1 MAASHPSGAQRTV
14 VAIVA
19 GLAAGHIGAD
29 TPTLRELARSLGG
42 LHMLRPPFPAVTCTS
57 QAEMLTGRSAR
68 EHGIVANGWFD
79 RESGEARLWRQ
90 SRDLIQ
96 RPLVWETARE
106 RLPGLTVANLFGWF
120 NMFSSAD
127 FTVTPRPQYAADG
140 RKAPDILATP
150 HGLRERLVA
159 ELGPFPLFHFWG
171 PRADI
176 RSTEWILQA
185 TCRVMQWHD
194 PALTLCYLPH
204 LDYVLQR
211 QGPSGPG
218 VRRELR
224 EIDRVVQALSA
235 ACHAQGARL
244 IVCSEYGI
252 EAARSV
258 VHPNRALHQ
267 AGLLS
272 VREEFGGLN
281 LDPNGSAAFAICDH
295 QVAHV
300 HVRPGES
307 IERIQEILRDLPGV
321 ERALSGAERAEIEL
335 DHPRSGEIVLLAA
348 KGAWF
353 AYPWWQRDADAP
365 DYARTVDIHRKPG
378 YDPCEL
384 LLDAGPLATT
394 AKVAWFMLRR
404 KLGFRALLKCT
415 PMDASLVRG
424 THGRADLPPEQEPVL
439 LAEGAFLPEE
449 GRLSMRALHE
459 VILRHLLGEPA

>member
-1 MAASHPSGAQRTV
+1 MTAPHPSGAQRTV

-19 GLAAGHIGAD
+19 GLSAGHIGSD
-29 TPTLRELARSLGG
+29 TPTLREMARALGG
-42 LHMLRPPFPAVTCTS
+42 VHMLRPPFPAVTCTS
-57 QAEMLTGRSAR
+57 QASMLTGLPPHA
-68 EHGIVANGWFD
+68 HGIVANGWFD

-90 SRDLIQ
+90 SRGLIQ
-96 RPLVWETARE
+96 APLVWETART
-106 RLPGLTVANLFGWF
+106 RFPALTVANLFGWF

-127 FTVTPRPQYAADG
+127 CTVTPRPQYAADG

-150 HGLRERLVA
+150 AGMRERLIA
-159 ELGPFPLFHFWG
+159 ELGSFPLFHFWG

-176 RSTEWILQA
+176 RSTELIAQA
-185 TCRVMQWHD
+185 TMRVMAWQD

-211 QGPSGPG
+211 EGPRGPG
-218 VRRELR
+218 VPRELR
-224 EIDRVVQALSA
+224 EIDRVIQALSS
-235 ACHAQGARL
+235 ACRERGARL
-244 IVCSEYGI
+244 ILCSEYGI
-252 EAARSV
+252 EAARTP
-258 VHPNRALHQ
+258 VHPNRALRE
-267 AGLLS
+267 AGLLA
-272 VREEFGGLN
+272 VREEFGGQNVDLN
-281 LDPNGSAAFAICDH
+281 ASAAFALCDH
-295 QVAHV
+295 QIAHV
-300 HVRPGES
+300 HVANPARLEHAR
-307 IERIQEILRDLPGV
+307 ECLRSLPGV
-321 ERALSGAERAEIEL
+321 ARVLSGPERAELEL
-335 DHPRSGEIVLLAA
+335 DHPRSGELILVPDP
-348 KGAWF
+348 GAWF

-384 LLDAGPLATT
+384 LLDAGSLSTT